1 MITRQNLLMHRGN
14 NFMTKKMNDYLD
26 FGKKNIE
33 NFMTRMYGESTIP
46 QQLHDSMEYSL
57 LAGGKRL
64 RPILLFASYHAF
76 QEERYEKVLHTATAL
91 EMIHTYSLIHD
102 DLPAMD
108 DDDFRRGKL
117 TNHKK
122 FDEATAILAGDALLT
137 SAFEL
142 VSKDDQLTADEKV
155 FLIQALSH
163 AAGPEGMVAG
173 QILDMEGEKR
183 KLSLGELEA
192 VHRLKTGK
200 LISFAIIAG
209 AYLGNARKEQL
220 EYLKQFADYLGLI
233 FQVQDDIL
241 DVIGDAEKLGKP
253 VGSDEE
259 NTKSTYPNLL
269 GLDGAKAQLA
279 QYTEKALVTLHKA
292 DIHDSYL
299 EKLLHYFGERD
310 H

>member
-1 MITRQNLLMHRGN
+1 
-14 NFMTKKMNDYLD
+14 MTKKMNDYLD
-26 FGKKNIE
+26 VGKE
-33 NFMTRMYGESTIP
+33 NVETFMTKMYGENTIP
-46 QQLHDSMEYSL
+46 PQLQDSMEYSL

-76 QEERYEKVLHTATAL
+76 QEETYEKALRTATAL
-91 EMIHTYSLIHD
+91 EMIHTYSLVHD

-108 DDDFRRGKL
+108 DDDYRRGKL

-137 SAFEL
+137 NAFEL
-142 VSKDDQLTADEKV
+142 ISSDQELTAEEKV
-155 FLIQALSH
+155 FLMQALSH
-163 AAGPEGMVAG
+163 ASGPEGMVAG

-183 KLSLGELEA
+183 KLTLAELED

-209 AYLGNARKEQL
+209 AYLGDATKEQL
-220 EYLKQFADYLGLI
+220 VYLEEFADYLGLI

-253 VGSDEE
+253 VGSDVE

-269 GLDGAKAQLA
+269 GLDGAKAQLT
-279 QYTEKALVTLHKA
+279 QYTEKALVALHKA
-292 DIHDSYL
+292 DIRESYL
-299 EKLLHYFGERD
+299 EQLLYYFGERD